1 MSVKVL
7 IIDDDESIREI
18 VRIMLKDFKIL
29 EASNALEGIR
39 IFVEE
44 KPDVVLMDISMPGVD
59 GVEATREILKINPKA
74 IIIGFSAF
82 SRSRGK
88 ELLNAGAKGL
98 IEKPFT
104 RKSLRETIERYL
116 AKPVA

>member
-18 VRIMLKDFKIL
+18 VRIMLKDFQVL

-39 IFVEE
+39 IFTEE
-44 KPDVVLMDISMPGVD
+44 KPDIVLMDISMPGVD

-74 IIIGFSAF
+74 VVIGFSAF

-88 ELLNAGAKGL
+88 DLINAGAKGV

-104 RKSLRETIERYL
+104 RKTLKEAIESYL
-116 AKPVA
+116 VKVA

>member
-18 VRIMLKDFKIL
+18 VRIMLKDFKVF

-44 KPDVVLMDISMPGVD
+44 KPDIVLMDISMPGID
-59 GVEATREILKINPKA
+59 GVETTREILRINPKA
-74 IIIGFSAF
+74 VILGLSAF

-88 ELLNAGAKGL
+88 ELINAGAKGV

-104 RKSLRETIERYL
+104 RKSLKEAIESYL
-116 AKPVA
+116 VKVS